1 MCLDRIEKFKVTK
14 NYGYKWFTYDKDK
27 KTYQTPVYLRDTYY
41 QRGKW
46 YTAEK
51 SYIYSDGN
59 EQIPYKT
66 GFHIYYNLEDAK
78 KSYIAGPYQTLCKVE
93 FKNYITGYGDGSG
106 TGSSNKQIVAEQ
118 MLIVKQIIKKK
129 VE

>member
-14 NYGYKWFTYDKDK
+14 NYGYKWLLYYESKNV
-27 KTYQTPVYLRDTYY
+27 YQSPINPGNTCY

-46 YTAEK
+46 YTAKK
-51 SYIYSDGN
+51 SYICSDGN
-59 EQIPYKT
+59 EQIPYEA

-78 KSYIAGPYQTLCKVE
+78 QSYAADPYRTLCKVK

-106 TGSSNKQIVAEQ
+106 AGSSNKQIVAEQ